1 MDSLDRFIKSLDS
14 FIRTLD
20 KHLKDNDITIIDK
33 QRRGDGYQF
42 LIRLVDDIDHPKH
55 YKITIEEI

>member
-1 MDSLDRFIKSLDS
+1 MDSLDRFIKSLD
-14 FIRTLD
+14 
-20 KHLKDNDITIIDK
+20 KHLKDKNITIIDK